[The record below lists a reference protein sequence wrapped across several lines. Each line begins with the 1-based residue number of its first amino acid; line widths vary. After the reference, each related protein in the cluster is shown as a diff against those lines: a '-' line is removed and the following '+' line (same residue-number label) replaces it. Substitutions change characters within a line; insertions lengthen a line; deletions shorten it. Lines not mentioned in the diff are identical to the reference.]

1 MEHPPGFVD
10 MSRLAAVCSDGDR
23 VDEELLVQLLGM
35 FLEDNAARIVELIAV
50 AEGDDLDGIRRAA
63 HALSGSCST
72 AGAVQLAAL
81 AKTME
86 IDARAGRLPAAD
98 AVQVIA
104 REFTAVAATLRASY
118 PGLNEPT

>member
-10 MSRLAAVCSDGDR
+10 MSRLAAVCADGDR

-35 FLEDNAARIVELIAV
+35 FLEDNAARVAELIAGTDGDL
-50 AEGDDLDGIRRAA
+50 EGVRRAA

-72 AGAVQLAAL
+72 AGAAQLAAL

-86 IDARAGRLPAAD
+86 TDAKAGRPPAAG
-98 AVQVIA
+98 AVQAIA
-104 REFTAVAATLRASY
+104 REFEAVAATLRARY
-118 PGLNEPT
+118 PALGGTAS